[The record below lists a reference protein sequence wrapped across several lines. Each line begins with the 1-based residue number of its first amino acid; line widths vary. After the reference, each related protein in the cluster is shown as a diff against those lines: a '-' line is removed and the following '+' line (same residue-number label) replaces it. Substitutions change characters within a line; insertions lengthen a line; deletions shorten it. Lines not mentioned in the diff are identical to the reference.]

1 MVKVN
6 SVAVLLIILVLAVDF
21 AGAGETIVLS
31 DDNPMAA
38 LDLNFQFYSRSS
50 DPCGLFLILS
60 SSIVDQLCLLLF
72 MFWGY
77 LSEDMVFDPCF

>member
-21 AGAGETIVLS
+21 TSAGETIVLS

-38 LDLNFQFYSRSS
+38 LDLVLHNIYGRHN
-50 DPCGLFLILS
+50 
-60 SSIVDQLCLLLF
+60 
-72 MFWGY
+72 GY
-77 LSEDMVFDPCF
+77 KY

>member
-21 AGAGETIVLS
+21 ASAGETIVLS
-31 DDNPMAA
+31 DDNPIAA

-50 DPCGLFLILS
+50 
-60 SSIVDQLCLLLF
+60 SIRSKQK
-72 MFWGY
+72 
-77 LSEDMVFDPCF
+77 PQN

>member
-1 MVKVN
+1 MIGLMVNRRLMVN

-21 AGAGETIVLS
+21 TSAGGTIVLS

-50 DPCGLFLILS
+50 SGS
-60 SSIVDQLCLLLF
+60 QA
-72 MFWGY
+72 
-77 LSEDMVFDPCF
+77 

>member
-6 SVAVLLIILVLAVDF
+6 SVAVLLIMLVLAVDF
-21 AGAGETIVLS
+21 ASAGATIVLS

-50 DPCGLFLILS
+50 SMAVYVLIPFN
-60 SSIVDQLCLLLF
+60 SIVDHLIHVVSF
-72 MFWGY
+72 
-77 LSEDMVFDPCF
+77 